1 MVKNINKSFLM
12 TCLQNYGGILIID
25 RTNKKLNSHQLNG

>member
-12 TCLQNYGGILIID
+12 TYLQNYGVILIID